1 MTDKDDERVPLCDVI
16 SVITCQSVSGLLAVG
31 EEQIS
36 SIGRGLCVLLGISAE
51 DTQKDA
57 DYM

>member
-1 MTDKDDERVPLCDVI
+1 MTGSVKTPWLSSLCFP
-16 SVITCQSVSGLLAVG
+16 AVG
-31 EEQIS
+31 DEQVS

-51 DTQKDA
+51 DTQSDA